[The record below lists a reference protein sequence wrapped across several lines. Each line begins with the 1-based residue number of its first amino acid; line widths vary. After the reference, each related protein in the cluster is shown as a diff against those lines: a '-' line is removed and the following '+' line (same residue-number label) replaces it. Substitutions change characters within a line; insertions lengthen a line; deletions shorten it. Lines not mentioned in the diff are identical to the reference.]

1 MAWCE
6 IPYNCQ
12 WDPIDSLIAAAAIL
26 IERGTQRLLKLN
38 GVFVLDPVRC
48 MINYFW
54 LVEIL
59 LTWFR
64 GCSAVS
70 PNGKFLA
77 VTNLYDGIDWYSLD
91 SNHFMDASFHRS
103 TPHAISENVI
113 LPVTFIHGGTAV
125 LSGTST
131 GCARMTNLKDFSLAE
146 SLQHDC
152 EWPQHC
158 PMKVVCVWK
167 LC

>member
-1 MAWCE
+1 MRFPI
-6 IPYNCQ
+6 IPSETLY
-12 WDPIDSLIAAAAIL
+12 DPLIAGAAIL

-38 GVFVLDPVRC
+38 GIFVLDPVRC
-48 MINYFW
+48 MINYLW
-54 LVEIL
+54 LIDIL
-59 LTWFR
+59 STRFR

-70 PNGKFLA
+70 PNEKFLA

-91 SNHFMDASFHRS
+91 SNHFMDASFQCS

-113 LPVTFIHGGTAV
+113 LPVTFVHGSTAV

-131 GCARMTNLKDFSLAE
+131 GCARLTNVKDFSLAE

-152 EWPQHC
+152 E
-158 PMKVVCVWK
+158 
-167 LC
+167 